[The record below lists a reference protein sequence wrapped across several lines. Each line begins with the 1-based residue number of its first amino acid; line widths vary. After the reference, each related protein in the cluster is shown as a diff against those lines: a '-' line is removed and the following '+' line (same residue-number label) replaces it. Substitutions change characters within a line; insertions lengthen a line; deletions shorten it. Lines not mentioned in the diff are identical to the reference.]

1 MENSFESEEIG
12 AFRLSPAKFLAE
24 EVWPHVEEWD
34 EAGVFSIRSLD
45 PLADPLRSAPRS
57 APRPAP

>member
-1 MENSFESEEIG
+1 MENPFESEEIG

-34 EAGVFSIRSLD
+34 EEGVFSIRSLD
-45 PLADPLRSAPRS
+45 PLADPLRSAP
-57 APRPAP
+57 